1 MSELL
6 TIENIGVTYGN
17 IRALHDVSMHVKEG
31 NIVCLIG
38 ANGAGKSTL
47 LKAIVGLEPLVTGI
61 ISYKGTVIG
70 NSQNSN
76 SNKRRLIQLLNFR
89 DKKKL
94 HHGPKSLR
102 TDEIASLGIAMVP
115 EGRRVFA
122 DMTVEENLDMG
133 AFLVEDEAMIT
144 KKKKEMYDFFP
155 ILGARRKQKTRSLSG
170 GEQQMMAIARALMAS
185 PKLLLLDEPGL
196 GLAPLIIQDIF
207 EKIAIINREENV
219 TVFLVEQNARMALKL
234 SDEGYVMENG
244 VIVLSDTSQA
254 LLENEKVRA
263 AYLGE

>member
-1 MSELL
+1 
-6 TIENIGVTYGN
+6 
-17 IRALHDVSMHVKEG
+17 
-31 NIVCLIG
+31 
-38 ANGAGKSTL
+38 
-47 LKAIVGLEPLVTGI
+47 
-61 ISYKGTVIG
+61 
-70 NSQNSN
+70 
-76 SNKRRLIQLLNFR
+76 
-89 DKKKL
+89 
-94 HHGPKSLR
+94 
-102 TDEIASLGIAMVP
+102 
-115 EGRRVFA
+115 
-122 DMTVEENLDMG
+122 
-133 AFLVEDEAMIT
+133 MIT